1 MLIAPKINK
10 GIRET
15 GHKENV
21 YKVYIRCIKSKL
33 DMIPE
38 GTVIFDGIAAFAGY
52 GNWYLCRVDLA
63 KVKTLTYPVARAR
76 LGEYLMISPHVF
88 LWSIWWSI

>member
-1 MLIAPKINK
+1 
-10 GIRET
+10 
-15 GHKENV
+15 V
-21 YKVYIRCIKSKL
+21 YVVLIKSKL

-88 LWSIWWSI
+88 LWSILWSI